1 MIERII
7 GEIRREQTEMAQ
19 AALRSP
25 SARDEFEYGRVCGM
39 HAGLERALVLIDNLI
54 KDRNEKEINL

>member
-1 MIERII
+1 MIEQII
-7 GEIRREQTEMAQ
+7 SAIKSEQAKMAQ

-39 HAGLERALVLIDNLI
+39 HAGLERALVLIDDLI
-54 KDRNEKEINL
+54 KDRNEKEKNL